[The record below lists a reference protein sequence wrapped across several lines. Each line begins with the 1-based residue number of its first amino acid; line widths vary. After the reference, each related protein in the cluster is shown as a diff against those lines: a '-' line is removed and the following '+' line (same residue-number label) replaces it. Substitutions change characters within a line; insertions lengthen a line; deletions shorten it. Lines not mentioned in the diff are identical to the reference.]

1 MPPPARPK
9 ATKLATTRMGIT
21 DTEPTPWVGVVLAGG
36 RSSRMG
42 RDKARLAWRDQSL
55 LALACARLQAAGA
68 CKVVVSG
75 DYPEYAGIPDALPA
89 LGPLGGLASV
99 VDALPDGVLLL
110 VPVDMPLLTPE
121 LLDRLARH
129 QATPCV
135 TYRDHVLPM
144 RLVVDASTRCVACAV
159 IKGRQNM
166 LLFSFMQH
174 PYRQEDGS
182 QETKNGDCQKNSLD
196 SLPHVVVALTCRQ
209 KYKEIIN

>member
-1 MPPPARPK
+1 
-9 ATKLATTRMGIT
+9 MGIT

-55 LALACARLQAAGA
+55 LAHACATLQAAGA
-68 CKVVVSG
+68 CRVVVSG

-144 RLVVDASTRCVACAV
+144 RLVVDSHTRGVITRLLADTAARRSLRALHAALGGGCIEARAEQLAELVNCNTPEQWQAV
-159 IKGRQNM
+159 
-166 LLFSFMQH
+166 S
-174 PYRQEDGS
+174 P
-182 QETKNGDCQKNSLD
+182 
-196 SLPHVVVALTCRQ
+196 
-209 KYKEIIN
+209 

>member
-1 MPPPARPK
+1 MPSLRRPK

-55 LALACARLQAAGA
+55 LAHACATLQAAGT
-68 CKVVVSG
+68 CEVVVSG

-121 LLDRLARH
+121 LLTNVQFKDAYELDETMYYVEDVARFGRFIADLTLRLDRTA
-129 QATPCV
+129 P
-135 TYRDHVLPM
+135 
-144 RLVVDASTRCVACAV
+144 
-159 IKGRQNM
+159 
-166 LLFSFMQH
+166 
-174 PYRQEDGS
+174 
-182 QETKNGDCQKNSLD
+182 
-196 SLPHVVVALTCRQ
+196 
-209 KYKEIIN
+209 